1 MLARS
6 LEPRLRSLGASFPAV
21 FLTGPR
27 QSGKTTLARTAF
39 PDFEYVLLE
48 DLQVRAEA
56 VEDPRGFLHRL
67 SRAPGVILDE
77 VQRAPELFSYLQ
89 GALDEKRLGP
99 VILTGSQ
106 QFLLNERIGQ
116 SLAGRVAI
124 LELLPLSM
132 AEVLGRRA
140 RTPDMLPGDE
150 SQEAAT
156 APPPHEVDHYLFR
169 GMFPR
174 LHDQELDVRAWH
186 DGYIRT
192 YAERD
197 VRQLANVGD
206 LETFTRFLALCAGR
220 SGQIVNLAS
229 LASDVGVS
237 HTTVKRWIAILEAS
251 YVVWLLRPHHRNFSK
266 RIIKSPKLYFVDTG
280 MLCALLGIRNAED
293 LRSHPLRGLIFESFV
308 MGEMRKLFLHA
319 GERPPLWFWRDLHGH
334 EVDVIVE
341 LGTRTIPIEVK
352 SGRTVMTDALRG
364 LEFYCGLSGER
375 GGELVYGGD
384 EWGRRRDFTVRPW
397 WACS

>member
-1 MLARS
+1 MFARS
-6 LEPRLRSLGASFPAV
+6 LDSRLRALGASFPAV

-27 QSGKTTLARTAF
+27 QSGKTTLARTTF

-56 VEDPRGFLHRL
+56 VEDPHGFLHRL
-67 SRAPGVILDE
+67 GRAPGVILDE

-116 SLAGRVAI
+116 SLAGRVAV

-132 AEVLGRRA
+132 AEVLGRSA
-140 RTPDMLPGDE
+140 RTPE
-150 SQEAAT
+150 SLTREESHEAAPT
-156 APPPHEVDHYLFR
+156 PPPHDSDHYLFR

-174 LHDQELDVRAWH
+174 LHDQDLDSRAWH

-229 LASDVGVS
+229 LGSDVGVS

-266 RIIKSPKLYFVDTG
+266 RIIKSPKIYFVDTG
-280 MLCALLGIRNAED
+280 MLCTLLGIRSPED
-293 LRSHPLRGLIFESFV
+293 LRSHPLRGLIFETFV
-308 MGEMRKLFLHA
+308 AGEMRKLFLHA
-319 GERPPLWFWRDLHGH
+319 GERAPLWFWRDLHGH
-334 EVDVIVE
+334 EVDLIVD
-341 LGTRTIPIEVK
+341 LGTRTIPVEVK
-352 SGRTVMTDALRG
+352 SGRSVLPDSLRG
-364 LEFYCGLSGER
+364 LEFYAGLSGQR
-375 GGELVYGGD
+375 TGELVYGGD
-384 EWGRRRDFTVRPW
+384 DLTRRRDYTVRPW
-397 WACS
+397 WYCS